1 MLMVFS
7 WAWILVIRSSV
18 AIEQFFVRGYNLYNF
33 GIESHRIVDA
43 LTTEAETLVEELL
56 GAQVEMLNS
65 YDLP

>member
-1 MLMVFS
+1 MVS
-7 WAWILVIRSSV
+7 RLSV
-18 AIEQFFVRGYNLYNF
+18 AIEKFVVRGYNLYNF